1 MISYAELGYVREL
14 LSTEEWGSILIN
26 KRDPVTRRLF
36 LEKDDKR
43 YCLHY
48 MKSGT
53 TKPHPHKYNVR
64 VKLLSGRYKHTIY
77 HDTGEDLLKVYQ
89 EHLQQGSGYEIN
101 DPDTFHQIEVEK
113 SAYSWSLMINDYDF
127 EIPSDACISTAGN
140 DLGPIPENEK
150 QELIKEFR
158 KLL

>member
-1 MISYAELGYVREL
+1 MISYKEIDLVRSMLDNDEWESL
-14 LSTEEWGSILIN
+14 LID

-36 LEKDDKR
+36 IERGGKR

-48 MKSGT
+48 MRSGK

-64 VKLLSGRYKHTIY
+64 VKLLCGRYKHSIY
-77 HDTGEDLLKVYQ
+77 LDDGEKLTKAYDEYLQAGTTYQ
-89 EHLQQGSGYEIN
+89 ID
-101 DPDTFHQIEVEK
+101 DPDVFHEIEVEPL
-113 SAYSWSLMINDYDF
+113 AYSWSLMINDYNF
-127 EIPSDACISTAGN
+127 TIPNDACISTDDNG
-140 DLGPIPENEK
+140 LGPIPEDEK